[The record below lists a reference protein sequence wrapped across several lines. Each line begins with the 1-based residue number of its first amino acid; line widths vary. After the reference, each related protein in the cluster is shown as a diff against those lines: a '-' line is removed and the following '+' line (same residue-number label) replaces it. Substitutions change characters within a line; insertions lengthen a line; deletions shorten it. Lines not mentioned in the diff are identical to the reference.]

1 MDVIRKSKNLIF
13 LFPIILTCFF
23 LSVDKYVLQ
32 SAVDGGLI
40 LSGLVNFPENFSNVT
55 STYHNSYTVLHYF
68 TLLLLKIN
76 FSVDSI
82 SIILTFIIISFYT
95 LGVFYLTLGITKSQ
109 NLALL
114 LSLLTIINRNHFGD
128 VDYPVLFYAEHS
140 FGAFSLSAFTFIVG
154 LLANKNFKSA
164 GLITAI
170 LLSSHLV
177 VGLWTLFLFIIIY
190 LIDIFFLRH
199 VKNNIKT
206 EIKKLL
212 LGFFIWLIPIIVSII
227 FYSNNLIDK
236 SYFDLKDFVIYMDV
250 WDYHRNLTTIRYD
263 YILKTLLLLIMVLIY
278 GYYFKQ
284 KENLIFILFILLTCL
299 GSLSIHLFYK
309 IVPHSYIPQ
318 FLINPMPTRV
328 FVLHSVLGYPLIISI
343 IFFISKKLNFKI
355 NLNLKKY
362 KVFFIITTVIII
374 LSLSFNIDNFFPKAK
389 NFYTNKVEKRFLK
402 NSSTLF
408 KKNMNDNEI
417 FWQKIREINSDGYYV
432 TTYNSSGPTLRYG
445 RKPYILNTSFID
457 SIAYFPYQVTETK
470 LILEDIY
477 GISFEDPPIKFLAVI
492 IDTWFKDIFEKRS
505 IQEWKEISKKYNI
518 SGVIVPSDWNL
529 LIDNK
534 IVSQNFSAYILK

>member
-1 MDVIRKSKNLIF
+1 MMKFSKYF
-13 LFPIILTCFF
+13 YLFPIILTCFF

-82 SIILTFIIISFYT
+82 SIIFTFIIISFYT
-95 LGVFYLTLGITKSQ
+95 LGIFYLTLGITKSQ

-114 LSLLTIINRNHFGD
+114 LSLYTIIHTNHFGN

-140 FGAFSLSAFTFIVG
+140 YGAFSLSAFTFIVG
-154 LLANKNFKSA
+154 LLANKNFKTA

-177 VGLWTLFLFIIIY
+177 VGLWTLLLLTIIY
-190 LIDIFFLRH
+190 LIDLSFLRH
-199 VKNNIKT
+199 TKNNIKT

-212 LGFFIWLIPIIVSII
+212 LGFSIWLIPIIVSII
-227 FYSNNLIDK
+227 FYSNNLIDN
-236 SYFDLKDFVIYMDV
+236 SYFDLKDFVIYMDL
-250 WDYHRNLTTIRYD
+250 WDHHRNLTIIRYE
-263 YILKTLLLLIMVLIY
+263 YILKTLFLLILVLIY
-278 GYYFKQ
+278 VYYFKQ
-284 KENLIFILFILLTCL
+284 RENLIFILFILLTCL

-309 IVPHSYIPQ
+309 IVPHSFLPQ
-318 FLINPMPTRV
+318 FLITSMPTRV

-343 IFFISKKLNFKI
+343 FFFIFKQLDFRI

-362 KVFFIITTVIII
+362 RFFFIITTIII
-374 LSLSFNIDNFFPKAK
+374 ISLLSFNIDNFFSKAE
-389 NFYTNKVEKRFLK
+389 NFYANKVEKRFLK
-402 NSSTLF
+402 ISNILF
-408 KKNMNDNEI
+408 KTRKNDEYFFWQNINEI
-417 FWQKIREINSDGYYV
+417 KSDGYYI
-432 TTYNSSGPTLRYG
+432 TTFNSSGLTLRYG
-445 RKPYILNTSFID
+445 RKPYILNTTMLDI
-457 SIAYFPYQVTETK
+457 IPYIPYQVTEVK
-470 LILEDIY
+470 LIIEDIY
-477 GISFEDPPIKFLAVI
+477 GIPFNDPPIKFLGAI
-492 IDTWFKDIFEKRS
+492 LDDWFKNTFEKRS
-505 IQEWKEISKKYNI
+505 INDWKIIAEKYNI

-529 LIDNK
+529 IIKDK
-534 IVSQNFSAYILK
+534 IVSQKFTAYILN

>member
-1 MDVIRKSKNLIF
+1 MIKFQKYFYLI
-13 LFPIILTCFF
+13 LIILTCLF

-55 STYHNSYTVLHYF
+55 SSYHNAYTVLNYF

-95 LGVFYLTLGITKSQ
+95 LGIFYLTLGITKSQ
-109 NLALL
+109 ILALL
-114 LSLLTIINRNHFGD
+114 LSLYTTIHTNHFGY

-154 LLANKNFKSA
+154 LLANKNFKTA

-170 LLSSHLV
+170 LLSSHFV
-177 VGLWTLFLFIIIY
+177 VGLWTLLLFIIIY

-199 VKNNIKT
+199 IKNNIKT

-212 LGFFIWLIPIIVSII
+212 LGFSIWLIPIIVSII
-227 FYSNNLIDK
+227 FYSNNLIDN
-236 SYFDLKDFVIYMDV
+236 SYFDLKDFVIYMDL
-250 WDYHRNLTTIRYD
+250 WEHHRNLTLIRYN
-263 YILKTLLLLIMVLIY
+263 YILKTLFLLILVLTY
-278 GYYFKQ
+278 TYYFKQ
-284 KENLIFILFILLTCL
+284 RENLIFILFILLTCL

-318 FLINPMPTRV
+318 FLINSMPTRV
-328 FVLHSVLGYPLIISI
+328 FLLHSVLGYPLIISI
-343 IFFISKKLNFKI
+343 FFSIFKQSNFGI

-362 KVFFIITTVIII
+362 KTFFIIITVIII

-389 NFYTNKVEKRFLK
+389 NFYTNKIEKRFLK
-402 NSSTLF
+402 FSNTLF
-408 KKNMNDNEI
+408 KKSINDEYL
-417 FWQKIREINSDGYYV
+417 FWQKINEIKSDGYYI
-432 TTYNSSGPTLRYG
+432 TTFNSSALTLRYG
-445 RKPYILNTSFID
+445 RKPYILNTTMLDNIP
-457 SIAYFPYQVTETK
+457 YFPYQVTETK
-470 LILEDIY
+470 LIIEDIY
-477 GISFEDPPIKFLAVI
+477 GISFNDPPIKFLGAI
-492 IDTWFKDIFEKRS
+492 LDDWFKSTFEKRS
-505 IQEWKEISKKYNI
+505 VNDWKIIAEKYNI

-529 LIDNK
+529 VIKDK
-534 IVSQNFSAYILK
+534 IVSQKFTAYILN